1 MRRRALTICYGLLLA
16 GCQLYWTKPG
26 ATLADFAAAH
36 QACLREVGVA
46 TPGEPDSVLVNPETY
61 KSCLRANGWQRVE
74 DGTVATQS
82 DRFRGIEEAKRVRL
96 DSIPEQ
102 IPWGKRN

>member
-1 MRRRALTICYGLLLA
+1 MRRRGLVVCAGFLLA

-26 ATLADFAAAH
+26 ATLADFTAGH
-36 QACLREVGVA
+36 QACLREVGVP
-46 TPGEPDSVLVNPETY
+46 TPGDPDSV
-61 KSCLRANGWQRVE
+61 
-74 DGTVATQS
+74 
-82 DRFRGIEEAKRVRL
+82 GIEEAKRVRL